1 MQFFSCVWLVAKSNY
16 VVADFFSYRA
26 LVLNISRDENDF
38 DFRIDLH
45 EFFCKIHT
53 VDPGHH
59 NIQKRGV
66 NRMVLRIIQKHVDVV
81 HKHRN
86 LDRTVI
92 HNVFDKVFQRIEFVV
107 NDHYI
112 HFYPPSER

>member
-1 MQFFSCVWLVAKSNY
+1 
-16 VVADFFSYRA
+16 
-26 LVLNISRDENDF
+26 
-38 DFRIDLH
+38 
-45 EFFCKIHT
+45 
-53 VDPGHH
+53 
-59 NIQKRGV
+59 
-66 NRMVLRIIQKHVDVV
+66 MVLRIIQKHVDVV

-86 LDRTVI
+86 LNRTVI